1 MATSTDINL
10 MLELSDGNFKAVIIQ
25 MILQSNTNSLET
37 HGKIES
43 FGKEIQLLK
52 NDKWKL

>member
-1 MATSTDINL
+1 